1 LEVKKIHRSGFTLIE
16 LLVVIAIIA
25 VLIALLLPAVQSARE
40 AARRA
45 QCVNNLK
52 QLGLA
57 VHNYV
62 STNDT
67 FPAMCVA
74 NSSADL
80 TFRLAWLATLLPT
93 LEQTPAYNS
102 INFSISVSGPEQT
115 TAAYAKVSTMLC
127 PSESIAIGPGAP
139 YAWTNYMNNFGG
151 PSVISMYSGVI
162 VPARPVGATE
172 TQPYYGWSNGNN
184 AYFGFSGIT
193 DGTSNTAMIS
203 ERLLGLQS
211 NPYNVTVASAN
222 RKRTEFYSGVDIPL
236 TAVDTGNAQLA
247 LQYYKSCNSLPGTTT
262 DTLGGSNNA
271 GYSWIQTIPVWT
283 MNISYSHWMTPNQNS
298 CDYTS
303 DTSIFGGG
311 WGGVFAGVT
320 ATSNHPGGVNVAFA
334 DGSVKFIKD
343 TINPQTWWALG
354 SRNLG
359 EVISSDS
366 Y

>member
-1 LEVKKIHRSGFTLIE
+1 MNKRIRRGFTLIE

-62 STNDT
+62 SSNNS
-67 FPAMCVA
+67 FPAECVA
-74 NSSADL
+74 NSAAD
-80 TFRLAWLATLLPT
+80 TTYRLAWIATLLPS
-93 LEQTPAYNS
+93 LEQNAAYNAL
-102 INFSISVSGPEQT
+102 NFNISVNGPQQT
-115 TAAYAKVSTMLC
+115 TAAYTNISTLLC
-127 PSESIAIGPGAP
+127 PSESIGIGPGAP
-139 YAWTNYMNNFGG
+139 YGWSNYMNNYGG
-151 PSVISMYSGVI
+151 PSIIAMYTGVI
-162 VPARPVGATE
+162 VPPRPVGSLE

-184 AYFGFSGIT
+184 AYFGFQGIT
-193 DGTSNTAMIS
+193 DGSSNTAMIS
-203 ERLLGLQS
+203 ERPLGLQS
-211 NPYNVTVASAN
+211 NPYNVTVASIN
-222 RKRTEFYSGVDIPL
+222 RKRTEFYSAVDIPL
-236 TAVDTGNAQLA
+236 SAVDSGNAQLA
-247 LQYYKSCNSLPGTTT
+247 MQYYRSCNSLPGTTV
-262 DTLGGSNNA
+262 DTIGGSNNT
-271 GYSWIQTIPVWT
+271 GYSWLQTMPVWT
-283 MNISYSHWMTPNQNS
+283 MNVSYSHWMTPNQNS

-320 ATSNHPGGVNVAFA
+320 AASNHPGGVNVGFA

-359 EVISSDS
+359 EIVSSDS
-366 Y
+366 F